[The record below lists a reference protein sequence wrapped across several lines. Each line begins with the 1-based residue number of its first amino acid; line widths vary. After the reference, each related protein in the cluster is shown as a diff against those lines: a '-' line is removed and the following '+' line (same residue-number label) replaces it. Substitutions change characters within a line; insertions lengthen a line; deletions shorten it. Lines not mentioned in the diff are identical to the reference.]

1 MARNSELVRQW
12 EILRAI
18 DGART
23 GIAIAKLAAD
33 RDVHPRTI
41 RRDIDALGRAGF
53 PLYDEKVN
61 GTSMWKL
68 RAKPFRSLEHAG
80 MGVTEL
86 GALHFGRSVLT
97 ALTGSIFESD
107 ADRALMKVERAMPVT
122 SRKFVEQLPRVL
134 NAKKNGRKKQD
145 ERKLRDVATRAFDA
159 ITRQR
164 CVTMRYAS
172 ASSGRTKDYAVEPQ
186 RLSYAD
192 GGLYLTAWVPEY
204 GQLRT
209 FAMERIKT
217 LALTD
222 DRFEPRPLP
231 IEPFPNSLG
240 VHTGPPEEIVI
251 EFTRDGAGYVQ
262 NREWHRSQ
270 QIEARDDGS
279 ILLRLE
285 VCNDLPLRSWILS
298 FGAHARVVAPTSLA
312 QDVLAELQQARD
324 AYMPRMAFDSL
335 QSAVRSLQPR
345 KAS

>member
-1 MARNSELVRQW
+1 MARNAELVRQW

-18 DGART
+18 DGARN

-68 RAKPFRSLEHAG
+68 RAKPFRSLEHSG

-86 GALHFGRSVLT
+86 GALYFGRAVLT
-97 ALTGSIFESD
+97 ALTGPIFESD
-107 ADRALMKVERAMPVT
+107 ADRALLKVERATPLA
-122 SRKFVEQLPRVL
+122 SRKAVEQLPRVL

-145 ERKLRDVATRAFDA
+145 ERKLREVATRALDA

-172 ASSGRTKDYAVEPQ
+172 ASTGRTKDYAVEPQ

-192 GGLYLTAWVPEY
+192 GGVYLTAWVPDY

-209 FAMERIKT
+209 FAMERIET
-217 LALTD
+217 LALSD

-231 IEPFPNSLG
+231 IEPFSNSLG
-240 VHTGPPEEIVI
+240 VHSGPAESIAI
-251 EFTRDGAGYVQ
+251 EFTSDAANYVQ
-262 NREWHRSQ
+262 SREWHRSQ
-270 QIEARDDGS
+270 QIEERADGS
-279 ILLRLE
+279 VLLRLE
-285 VCNDLPLRSWILS
+285 VCNDCRFAAGSSASARRRGWWRRRRWRRTFWRSFNGHVMRICL
-298 FGAHARVVAPTSLA
+298 
-312 QDVLAELQQARD
+312 E
-324 AYMPRMAFDSL
+324 
-335 QSAVRSLQPR
+335 
-345 KAS
+345 